1 MKIGYLV
8 TYFYPF
14 GDGMENN
21 CLSSAKEMVKRGHE
35 VHVFTSDR
43 RDGKVL
49 KKKEDVY
56 QGIKIHR
63 SKTFFRYGH
72 YLDFS
77 PGVVLDAFKY
87 DLDILHVHAFG
98 FPLYDFIVILKK
110 LFSRKIGLVN
120 TPHGPFMALKKYPL
134 WQKIF
139 REVYAFFEYFVNGMY
154 DAVIQVND
162 DQKKWMVKAG
172 VKKKKIAFV
181 PNTIPEDAF
190 KKIESKDFVKK
201 YKLNEKLV
209 ICNLG
214 RVMKYKGLDQVIR
227 VMPLIVKKY
236 PNVVLISMGRD
247 KDNFTEYCKNLA
259 KKLKVEKNIR
269 FLGEVDE
276 DDKLRGLDVADIFVL
291 PSEWEAFGIVTL
303 EAMARKTAVVST
315 DTEGSKYLIKPDN
328 GILYKWN
335 DLINLRKALMKLIEN
350 EKLRKNMAKKN
361 YEKSFKFKEDIVAK
375 EYLEKLYYNILRR
388 KL

>member
-1 MKIGYLV
+1 MRIGYLV
-8 TYFYPF
+8 TYFYPY

-43 RDGKVL
+43 RDGIISKN
-49 KKKEDVY
+49 KEEIY
-56 QGIKIHR
+56 QGIHIHR

-77 PGVVLDAFKY
+77 PGVVLDAFKF
-87 DLDILHVHAFG
+87 DLDILHIHAFG
-98 FPLYDFIVILKK
+98 FPLYDFVVVLKK
-110 LFSRKIGLVN
+110 LFSRKTVIVN
-120 TPHGPFMALKKYPL
+120 TPHGPFMALKNYPL

-139 REVYAFFEYFVNGMY
+139 REIYAFFEYSINGMY
-154 DAVIQVND
+154 DAVVQVND
-162 DQKKWMVKAG
+162 DQKKWMIKAG
-172 VKKKKIAFV
+172 VKKKRIAFV

-190 KKIESKDFVKK
+190 RKIENKNFIKK
-201 YKLNEKLV
+201 YNLKDKIV

-276 DDKLRGLDVADIFVL
+276 DDKLRGLDSADIFVL

-315 DTEGSKYLIKPDN
+315 DTEGSKYLIKSEN
-328 GILYKWN
+328 GILYKWK
-335 DLINLRKALMKLIEN
+335 DLINLRKGLLALIKN
-350 EKLRKNMAKKN
+350 DKLRKKMAKNN
-361 YEKSFKFKEDIVAK
+361 YEKSLKFKEEIVAV
-375 EYLEKLYYNILRR
+375 EYLEKLYYKLLRK